1 MTERLAV
8 RTSFSRAAARYAA
21 AAGLQRVVCDRL
33 LELLPDR
40 AARVVLDLGSGT
52 GFASTGLLARYPQ
65 ALHCAVDFSL
75 GMLRV
80 HAEGAGNARV
90 CADAHHLPFASASAD
105 LVFSSLMLQWCDLPF
120 ALSECRRVLGDGGH
134 MCFSTV
140 LQGTL
145 AEIDAAF
152 AGLDDHRHTVSFP
165 AAAELAAALAGSG
178 FDVELMRSEKHV
190 ESFAD
195 ARALLQSNRDIG
207 ASHVP
212 DGARRALLGR
222 AALRQVCDRLESRR
236 DARGV
241 PLTYELAW
249 VIARAPSGHRS

>member
-8 RTSFSRAAARYAA
+8 RASFSRAAARYAA

-40 AARVVLDLGSGT
+40 SARRVLDLGCGT
-52 GFASTGLLARYPQ
+52 GFASAGLLARYPQ
-65 ALHCAVDFSL
+65 AVHCATDFSL

-80 HAEGAGNARV
+80 HERGSDIARV
-90 CADAHHLPFASASAD
+90 CADAHYLPFASASAD
-105 LVFSSLMLQWCDLPF
+105 LVFSSLMLQWCDLPV

-152 AGLDDHRHTVSFP
+152 SGLDAHRHTVAFP
-165 AAAELAAALAGSG
+165 TAQALSLALTDSG
-178 FDVELMRSEKHV
+178 FTVEQMRCETHV
-190 ESFAD
+190 EHFTD

-212 DGARRALLGR
+212 YGARRTLLGR
-222 AALRQVCDRLESRR
+222 AALRQVCERLESRR
-236 DARGV
+236 DESGV
-241 PLTYELAW
+241 PLTYQLAW
-249 VIARAPSGHRS
+249 VVARPSSGERS